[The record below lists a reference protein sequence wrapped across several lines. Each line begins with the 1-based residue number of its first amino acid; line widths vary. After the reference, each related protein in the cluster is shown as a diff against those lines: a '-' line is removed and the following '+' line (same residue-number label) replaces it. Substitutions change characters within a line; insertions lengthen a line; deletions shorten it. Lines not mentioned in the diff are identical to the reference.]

1 MLSGR
6 IWRPCRARLRG
17 PGGKFR
23 GSGGE
28 PFARLCRRRARRK
41 YCRWRRRDE
50 LWRQWLSHGC
60 PLRGMGGLVPS
71 GKSAQS
77 AAEGLSF
84 AGDNR
89 ARDPLRGGAAG
100 HDDVSHDE
108 WRGGGVALARKCLD
122 AVGVYSLWKL
132 WPVSGPHGAA
142 NWRMSAATMMIRI
155 RGILSTAILRT

>member
-1 MLSGR
+1 MAALYVE
-6 IWRPCRARLRG
+6 WA
-17 PGGKFR
+17 
-23 GSGGE
+23 
-28 PFARLCRRRARRK
+28 
-41 YCRWRRRDE
+41 
-50 LWRQWLSHGC
+50 
-60 PLRGMGGLVPS
+60 GLVPS

-108 WRGGGVALARKCLD
+108 WRGGGGGLGAKVSRRRR
-122 AVGVYSLWKL
+122 GVHLWKL